1 MRLATL
7 GGAALRLAP
16 RGTGRLETADVL
28 AVDVEGAACNAA
40 VAAARL
46 GAEAAWLSR
55 LPDDPLGR
63 RVASELRGQ
72 DVEVVARF
80 GEGRQGLAFFERGST
95 PRADGRIDDRA
106 NAAVE
111 ALSFDALPSEPV
123 ETADV
128 AYVAGETPAA
138 ATGLAESTAKFL
150 KTAGEGGATTAL
162 GLLDPGG
169 VADEAA
175 QDAIAGLL
183 PAVDVLVATA
193 GAVEAVFGR
202 SGEPTR
208 IAHVLA
214 SNHGFETVALLRDV
228 DAAAWHDS
236 TVHELALPD
245 VETVD
250 VTGAVDAF
258 AGAFLAG
265 VVGSDV
271 QTALRGAVA
280 ADALVRTTPR
290 SLPVFT
296 RAELETVA
304 ETLERP

>member
-16 RGTGRLETADVL
+16 RGTERLEAADAL
-28 AVDVEGAACNAA
+28 SVDVEGAACNAA
-40 VAAARL
+40 VAAGRL
-46 GAEAAWLSR
+46 GADAVWFSR

-72 DVEVVARF
+72 NVEVVARF
-80 GEGRQGLAFFERGST
+80 GGGRQALTFFERGAT
-95 PRADGRIDDRA
+95 PRDDGRVDDRA
-106 NAAVE
+106 NAAIE
-111 ALSFDALPSEPV
+111 ALSFDDLPAERV

-128 AYVAGETPAA
+128 AYVTAETPATSA
-138 ATGLAESTAKFL
+138 GLAESTAGFL
-150 KTAGEGGATTAL
+150 RTAADAGATTAL
-162 GLLDPGG
+162 GLLDADA
-169 VADEAA
+169 VAG
-175 QDAIAGLL
+175 AGDTVEELL
-183 PAVDVLVATA
+183 PVVDVLVATGA
-193 GAVEAVFGR
+193 AVEAVFGR
-202 SGEPTR
+202 NGEPTQVT
-208 IAHVLA
+208 HVLA
-214 SNHGFETVALLRDV
+214 SNHGFETVAMLREG
-228 DAAAWHDS
+228 DAAAWRDS
-236 TVHELALPD
+236 TVHEVALPS

-250 VTGAVDAF
+250 ASGAVDAF

>member
-16 RGTGRLETADVL
+16 RGTERLETADVL

-95 PRADGRIDDRA
+95 PRGDGRVDDRA

-193 GAVEAVFGR
+193 GAVEAIFGR

-236 TVHELALPD
+236 TVHGLALPD
-245 VETVD
+245 VERVD